1 VGYTSTVRPPQSVTD
16 PEKRLSMTSYGDP
29 GSASQY
35 EFDHLVTLSV
45 GGSPNSPR
53 NLWPQPGASP
63 NPKDKL
69 EGALRDLVCARKLPL
84 RAAQHLIA
92 TDWAAA
98 YRQIL
103 GTDPPR

>member
-1 VGYTSTVRPPQSVTD
+1 MRRTTTTVAVALALGGAPPSGEGEAARRAQSVVATPPID
-16 PEKRLSMTSYGDP
+16 V
-29 GSASQY
+29 
-35 EFDHLVTLSV
+35 H
-45 GGSPNSPR
+45 
-53 NLWPQPGASP
+53 QPGASP

-69 EGALRDLVCARKLPL
+69 EGALRDLVCARKFPL
-84 RAAQHLIA
+84 RDAQHLIA